1 MTREEVVRLVS
12 RAIAAIQF
20 IYALVDITYL
30 PERMLAVHHY
40 GSVDPR
46 LGLPFI
52 GLLDRVEISSLLFRI
67 AGLLSVAWIFWNC
80 GPWISRMLLPDPQA
94 GAGRAAQ
101 PEIEGPAPL

>member
-40 GSVDPR
+40 GQPR
-46 LGLPFI
+46 QHHEQLPPPHATSDH
-52 GLLDRVEISSLLFRI
+52 GNQRRH
-67 AGLLSVAWIFWNC
+67 WT
-80 GPWISRMLLPDPQA
+80 
-94 GAGRAAQ
+94 
-101 PEIEGPAPL
+101 